1 MPGTKQAVAVNAD
14 GWTNL
19 TTAFEMQA
27 GNTYALQNIGLAPVK
42 LVYRAD
48 ADGEP
53 AVAQEGVVLMPYNW
67 PGAELT
73 QDDGFTMWA
82 RVRGDWPAD
91 SLMIAEAAQ

>member
-27 GNTYALQNIGLAPVK
+27 GNTYYLQNIGLAPVK

-48 ADGEP
+48 ADSEP
-53 AVAQEGVVLMPYNW
+53 AAAQEGVVLPPYNW

-73 QDDGFTMWA
+73 QDDGFTMWG
-82 RVRGDWPAD
+82 RVQGDYPAD
-91 SLMIAEAAQ
+91 SLIIAEAGQ